1 MVLRLKS
8 KFRKKGP
15 KTLEDRASVVAGN
28 IWRIAQET
36 CRHMEIEGY
45 KLGSDKQVT
54 AVLTELMAFML
65 QATDRIVYGQLS
77 EEDRGRFI
85 NSLAGNLARITGS
98 NLTEFVGSGDHITP
112 FVATLNARAADYAE
126 FEFNQAGPGYA
137 FLRYLGE
144 KVALAMAATDSKWVL
159 EQVVDVEA
167 PEAIK
172 TLKKMVGQVLGVK
185 VF

>member
-1 MVLRLKS
+1 MTTG
-8 KFRKKGP
+8 F
-15 KTLEDRASVVAGN
+15 
-28 IWRIAQET
+28 
-36 CRHMEIEGY
+36 
-45 KLGSDKQVT
+45 LGDAPYVT
-54 AVLTELMAFML
+54 
-65 QATDRIVYGQLS
+65 
-77 EEDRGRFI
+77 
-85 NSLAGNLARITGS
+85 
-98 NLTEFVGSGDHITP
+98 GDH
-112 FVATLNARAADYAE
+112 
-126 FEFNQAGPGYA
+126 AGAGYA